1 MSPASC
7 APRWTRSGSRWRSGQ
22 RVCAIWSGGQR
33 LCGGRRVSRWNGAT
47 PGAGGVESTPCID
60 TAAAAWIRVVD
71 QGGGSGWWIRV
82 VDQGGG
88 SGGWRRGND
97 RAEPH
102 RRSWVGCR
110 PGPHRRSGVGCRP
123 GPHRDPAPARRAP
136 RRDRRIRRLAR
147 LNARGHPARAHA
159 AFAFPMQIGS
169 ATFGAMICTAVTR
182 VVRAAP
188 HRPRNDSGHLR
199 PQACLATRFMGY

>member
-47 PGAGGVESTPCID
+47 PGAGEVESTPCID
-60 TAAAAWIRVVD
+60 TAAAA
-71 QGGGSGWWIRV
+71 WIRV

-147 LNARGHPARAHA
+147 VNARGHPARAHA